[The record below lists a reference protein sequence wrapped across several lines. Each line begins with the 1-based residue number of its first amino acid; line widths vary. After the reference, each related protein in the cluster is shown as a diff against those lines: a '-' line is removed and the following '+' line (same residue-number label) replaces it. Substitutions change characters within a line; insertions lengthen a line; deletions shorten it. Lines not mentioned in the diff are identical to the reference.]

1 MAPNTMWSILS
12 SLSSEVPS
20 SDDRTMRVILWG
32 GKKRSKNEVEVRPGK
47 RSQALQRLWAIPMLL
62 ATFCWERRDQ
72 RG

>member
-47 RSQALQRLWAIPMLL
+47 RSQELQRLWAIPMLL
-62 ATFCWERRDQ
+62 ATSCWECRDQ